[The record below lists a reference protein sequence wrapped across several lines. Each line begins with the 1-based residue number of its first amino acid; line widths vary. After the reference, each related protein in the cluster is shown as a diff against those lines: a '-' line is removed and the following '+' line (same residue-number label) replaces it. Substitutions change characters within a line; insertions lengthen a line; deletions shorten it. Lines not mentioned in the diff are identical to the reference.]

1 MLLEK
6 QWYLLTSLDVCS
18 DFSASPI
25 VCQLV
30 WGAESL
36 QGRLSIN
43 PRRPLWGRKQ
53 QPDKHEKQD
62 SMALMHLGSGAR
74 GIWVKLGP
82 GSTASSLCGLQDL
95 MHLSVTPFSHSWR
108 IWMPALFVWVLLLFL
123 CVWVDSAK
131 FFAYWVLAPVST
143 WKHLTFFTSAVV
155 LLIPKHHLE
164 ISYLE
169 MYHFFACC
177 VWCTPQ
183 GLAPDTCS
191 LKFWCIKLCRFDWCV
206 IYV

>member
-74 GIWVKLGP
+74 GIWVNWDPVALLPPCVAFRTLCTSLRLRFLIPEGYECP
-82 GSTASSLCGLQDL
+82 LCLFGFCFCFCVCGWIQQSSLLTECW
-95 MHLSVTPFSHSWR
+95 HLWARENILPSLPLLSSFSSQSIILKSVIWR
-108 IWMPALFVWVLLLFL
+108 CTTSSPAVCDVPHRAW
-123 CVWVDSAK
+123 
-131 FFAYWVLAPVST
+131 P
-143 WKHLTFFTSAVV
+143 
-155 LLIPKHHLE
+155 LIRVHWN
-164 ISYLE
+164 SD
-169 MYHFFACC
+169 
-177 VWCTPQ
+177 V
-183 GLAPDTCS
+183 
-191 LKFWCIKLCRFDWCV
+191 
-206 IYV
+206 